1 MWGLSGRT
9 GSLVGGAG
17 GGQNPNGTLNSLEQP
32 GRKVAVRKRRLASW
46 RGPRPQS
53 VEDGC
58 LGKF

>member
-9 GSLVGGAG
+9 GSLRGGDG
-17 GGQNPNGTLNSLEQP
+17 GLGESEWDAEQP
-32 GRKVAVRKRRLASW
+32 GRTVAVRKRRLTSW
-46 RGPRPQS
+46 RGPWPQS